1 MMLTFKLALKNLLGA
16 GTRTWLNVAVT
27 SFSFVLIIFMGGMYQ
42 GFLEHA
48 SEVTIETAVAGGAY
62 WHPAYDPD
70 DPFTLEDSHGPMP
83 EAVAVQ
89 VSAGDAMPTLV
100 TQGSI
105 YPNGRMT
112 PVLIKG
118 IPPDQGI
125 VTLPTAVLGE
135 YGGSSIPVLIGA
147 GMAQSTRLSEGD
159 FVTVRWRDASGTYDA
174 DEAEVVSIMRVENP
188 GVDAGQI
195 WVPLNRLQI
204 MLGIP
209 GEATYVVVASDAE
222 LLAETG
228 DWVPKPAA
236 FFLREF
242 EAIIESKQSGASIL
256 YIMFLALAAMGIFNS
271 QVLSIFRRRKE
282 IGTLMALGMVRS
294 RVIALFTAEGGMH
307 SILAFILGAI
317 WGGPLLFFVA
327 TKGIPLPYDP
337 TEFGVIMAPRLM
349 GVYGVSMILGTTLLV
364 AIIVT
369 VVSYIPARKIAKLK
383 PTEAL
388 TGRSN

>member
-1 MMLTFKLALKNLLGA
+1 MLLFKLALKNLIGA

-27 SFSFVLIIFMGGMYQ
+27 SFSFVLIIFMSGFYQ
-42 GFLEHA
+42 GFLEYA
-48 SEVTIETAVAGGAY
+48 QQVTLETEVAGGAY

-70 DPFTLEDSHGPMP
+70 DPFTLDEAHGIPP
-83 EAVAVQ
+83 GP
-89 VSAGDAMPTLV
+89 VSEQLAAGNAMPILL

-105 YPNGRMT
+105 YPEGRMM
-112 PVLIKG
+112 PVMVKG
-118 IPPDQGI
+118 IPPDQNI

-135 YGGSSIPVLIGA
+135 YTGFAIPVLIGA
-147 GMAQSTRLSEGD
+147 GMANSAQLEVGD
-159 FVTVRWRDASGTYDA
+159 VFTVRWRDAHGTYDA
-174 DEAEVVSIMRVENP
+174 DEAEVISIMRVENP
-188 GVDAGQI
+188 GVDMGQL
-195 WVPLNRLQI
+195 WLPLEKLQE
-204 MLGIP
+204 MLEMP
-209 GEATYVVVASDAE
+209 GEATYVVAASGAE
-222 LLAETG
+222 LLTDIGE
-228 DWVPKPAA
+228 WQPKPVL
-236 FFLREF
+236 FFMQEYLDV
-242 EAIIESKQSGASIL
+242 IEMKSSNAKVL
-256 YIMFLALAAMGIFNS
+256 YAVLLAMAAMGIFNS

-294 RVIALFTAEGGMH
+294 RVVALFTAEGGMN
-307 SILAFILGAI
+307 SVLAFIVGAI
-317 WGGPLLFFVA
+317 WGGPLLFLVA

-369 VVSYIPARKIAKLK
+369 LVSYIPARKIAKMK

>member
-1 MMLTFKLALKNLLGA
+1 MLLFKLALKNLLGA

-27 SFSFVLIIFMGGMYQ
+27 SFSFVLIVFMSGFYQ
-42 GFLEHA
+42 GFLEYA
-48 SEVTIETAVAGGAY
+48 QQVTLETQVAGGAY

-70 DPFTLEDSHGPMP
+70 DPFTLDEAHGIPP
-83 EAVAVQ
+83 GP
-89 VSAGDAMPTLV
+89 VSEQLATGDAMPILL

-105 YPNGRMT
+105 YPEGRMM
-112 PVLIKG
+112 PVMIKG
-118 IPPDQGI
+118 IPPDQNI

-135 YGGSSIPVLIGA
+135 YTGSAIPVLIGA
-147 GMAQSTRLSEGD
+147 GMAHSAQLEIGD
-159 FVTVRWRDASGTYDA
+159 VFTVRWRDARGTYDA
-174 DEAEVVSIMRVENP
+174 DEAEVISVMRVENP
-188 GVDAGQI
+188 GVDVGQL
-195 WVPLNRLQI
+195 WLPLEKLRD
-204 MLGIP
+204 MLEMP
-209 GEATYVVVASDAE
+209 GEATYVVAASGTE
-222 LLAETG
+222 LLTDIGE
-228 DWVPKPAA
+228 WQPKPVI
-236 FFLREF
+236 FFMQDYLDV
-242 EAIIESKQSGASIL
+242 IEMKSSNAKVMYAVL
-256 YIMFLALAAMGIFNS
+256 LAMAAMGIFNS

-282 IGTLMALGMVRS
+282 IGTLMALGMIRS
-294 RVIALFTAEGGMH
+294 RVVALFTAEGGMH

-317 WGGPLLFFVA
+317 WGGPLLFLVA

-369 VVSYIPARKIAKLK
+369 VVSYIPAHKIAKLK

>member
-1 MMLTFKLALKNLLGA
+1 MLLFKLALKNLLGA

-27 SFSFVLIIFMGGMYQ
+27 SFSFVLIVFMSGFYQ
-42 GFLEHA
+42 GFLEYA
-48 SEVTIETAVAGGAY
+48 QQVTLETQVAGGAY

-70 DPFTLEDSHGPMP
+70 DPFTLDEAHGIPP
-83 EAVAVQ
+83 GP
-89 VSAGDAMPTLV
+89 VSEQLATGDAMPILL

-105 YPNGRMT
+105 YPEGRMM
-112 PVLIKG
+112 PVMIKG
-118 IPPDQGI
+118 IPPDQNI

-135 YGGSSIPVLIGA
+135 YTGSAIPVLIGA
-147 GMAQSTRLSEGD
+147 GMAHSAQLEIGD
-159 FVTVRWRDASGTYDA
+159 VFTVRWRDARGTYDA
-174 DEAEVVSIMRVENP
+174 DEAEVISVMRVENP
-188 GVDAGQI
+188 GVDVGQL
-195 WVPLNRLQI
+195 WLPLEKLRD
-204 MLGIP
+204 MLEMP
-209 GEATYVVVASDAE
+209 GEATYVVAASGTE
-222 LLAETG
+222 LLTDIGE
-228 DWVPKPAA
+228 WQPKPVI
-236 FFLREF
+236 FFMQDYLDV
-242 EAIIESKQSGASIL
+242 IEMKSSNAKVMYAVL
-256 YIMFLALAAMGIFNS
+256 LAMAAMGIFNS

-282 IGTLMALGMVRS
+282 IGTLMALGMIRS
-294 RVIALFTAEGGMH
+294 RVVALFTAEGGMH

-317 WGGPLLFFVA
+317 WGGPLLFLVA

-369 VVSYIPARKIAKLK
+369 LVSYIPARKIAKLK